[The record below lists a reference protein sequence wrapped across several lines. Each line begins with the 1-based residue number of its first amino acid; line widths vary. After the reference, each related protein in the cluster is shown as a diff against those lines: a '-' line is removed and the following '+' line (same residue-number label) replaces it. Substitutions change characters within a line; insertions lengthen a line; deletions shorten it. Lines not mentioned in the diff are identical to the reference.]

1 MRKKHREAVGVSV
14 VIGIDIGGSTTK
26 IVGFEK
32 KGEEK
37 RLLSPFLVS
46 AADPVTSMY
55 GAFGKFLSENSLPIS
70 GVDRVMMTGVGASYY
85 DRAIYDLPCEG
96 VQEFRGTGLGG
107 LYLSGLSRA
116 ITVSM
121 GTGTAIVY
129 AEDGQEMQYLGGTGV
144 GGGTLAGLAKRM
156 LGIESVDHLDL
167 LAAEGDLAN
176 VDLRIGDFAKSAPIE
191 TMSKDLTA
199 SNFGKISD
207 MATKEDLALGLFNMV
222 YETVGMMAIFAARG
236 RGVRDIVLT
245 GNLAATRYAG
255 IVFPQLS
262 KLFDVNF
269 IIPDRAQFA
278 TVIGTAL
285 CGL

>member
-1 MRKKHREAVGVSV
+1 MSV

-26 IVGFEK
+26 IVGFQK
-32 KGEEK
+32 TGEEK

-55 GAFGKFLSENSLPIS
+55 GAFGKFLSENSLPLS

-85 DRAIYDLPCEG
+85 DRSIYDLTCEG

-129 AEDGQEMQYLGGTGV
+129 AEEGQEMQYLGGTGV
-144 GGGTLAGLAKRM
+144 GGGTLTGLAKKF
-156 LGIESVDHLDL
+156 LHIDSLEHLSL
-167 LAAEGDLAN
+167 LAAEGDLGK
-176 VDLRIGDFAKSAPIE
+176 VDLRIGDFAKSAPLE

-199 SNFGKISD
+199 ANFGKVSD

-222 YETVGMMAIFAARG
+222 YETIGMMAIFAARG
-236 RGVRDIVLT
+236 CGVRDIVLT
-245 GNLAATRYAG
+245 GNLAVTRYAS
-255 IVFPQLS
+255 ILFPHLS

-269 IIPDRAQFA
+269 IIPERAQFA